1 MRSYAPRCQMDLIE
15 SVFLAQNL
23 HAFLGGHRNYC
34 LSYMLNVLIE
44 MKVVV
49 DFIPNHTSDK
59 HKWFQQSRK
68 GGATNKYR
76 DYYVWK
82 DAKTLSDG
90 TRAPPNNWVSFT

>member
-1 MRSYAPRCQMDLIE
+1 
-15 SVFLAQNL
+15 
-23 HAFLGGHRNYC
+23 
-34 LSYMLNVLIE
+34 

-82 DAKTLSDG
+82 DAKILADG
-90 TRAPPNNWVSFT
+90 TRAPPNNWVRTPVHEAINLYCKNRFRYFLFLRLKDKKN